1 MPRVPQTTSY
11 LDIDDFSAV
20 SQQFVTSP
28 GSQQPEESETTSQ
41 PATSFSLPSVSSIKF
56 LKRLP
61 KASREPSGK
70 KLAIILDAIVRK
82 NDLSSWER
90 LLRFGTPRLRRPG
103 RGGRNWS
110 LATAVNKQLQEEAD
124 PPPSARSHN
133 RGSHISQEDS
143 LAARVSVKLE
153 EGDFKGAVRLA
164 CSDDTLAP
172 MNEATYEALLERH
185 PPLHPD
191 SIIPTVEEASQD
203 HSYTP
208 IRVTEEEIVQAI
220 LSFPK
225 DSASGPDGFRPQH
238 LKDMMSED
246 VAVTSSSLPLPPLS
260 SW

>member
-1 MPRVPQTTSY
+1 MLLNSLSICGQT
-11 LDIDDFSAV
+11 
-20 SQQFVTSP
+20 QQQT
-28 GSQQPEESETTSQ
+28 
-41 PATSFSLPSVSSIKF
+41 FSLI
-56 LKRLP
+56 LL

-70 KLAIILDAIVRK
+70 KLAIILNAIVRK

-90 LLRFGTPRLRRPG
+90 LLRFGTRCLRRPS

-110 LATAVNKQLQEEAD
+110 LATAINKQLQEEAD

-191 SIIPTVEEASQD
+191 SIIPMVEEASQD

-225 DSASGPDGFRPQH
+225 DSTGGPDGLKPQH